1 MEEEGSIPQDHQ
13 ELQKEKV
20 QRSGRLFFKSLWKFI
35 QETLSLKDG
44 IDMNGTMEG
53 IRNDVEFK
61 GHGAWILVC
70 SIMIASIGLSIGNIP
85 IIVGAMLISPLM
97 GPILGIGLAAGTNDF
112 ELLIKSLKDFGIS
125 VVISVLISWL
135 YFLIIP
141 QPEINLELE
150 GRKEATLL
158 AIAVAFFGG
167 SAGIIAGS
175 RKLKNNVVP
184 GVAIATALMP
194 PLCTVGFGLATLR
207 WDFVTGALYLF
218 GINSVFIAL
227 PTYFYIKYLR
237 FPVKEFVDPHKEI
250 RIKRV
255 IYFFI
260 VLIMIPSAFIF
271 YNVLQ
276 SSFFSRD
283 AGAFL
288 AEIEELVDKKSDLTI
303 IDRKIIYHTD
313 SSKIRIALLGT
324 FDESTRAQ
332 WEDLKLRYDLTNCQL
347 DIKVPKDYSAELDE
361 IRDLT
366 EKSSY
371 EQSKLFFQNL
381 IDQKNQEIKS
391 LETELDSKKEQEV
404 DFESIESQVKLLTLD
419 IEEFAFA
426 KVLLNGEGKLDTV
439 PTFFVQW
446 KDGVNKDTKIE
457 TTELLRRWFSSNMKS
472 EKVQVIEKN

>member
-1 MEEEGSIPQDHQ
+1 MKDQESSTQDPQD
-13 ELQKEKV
+13 LQKEKV

-35 QETLSLKDG
+35 QDTLSLNDG
-44 IDMNGTMEG
+44 IDKPGTMEG
-53 IRNDVEFK
+53 IRADVEFK
-61 GHGAWILVC
+61 GHAAWILVC

-112 ELLIKSLKDFGIS
+112 ELLIKSLKNFGIS
-125 VVISVLISWL
+125 VVISILISWL

-141 QPEINLELE
+141 QPELNIELE

-167 SAGIIAGS
+167 AAGIIAGS
-175 RKLKNNVVP
+175 RTLKSNVVP

-194 PLCTVGFGLATLR
+194 PLCTVGFGLATMR
-207 WDFVTGALYLF
+207 WDFVSGALYLF

-227 PTYFYIKYLR
+227 PTYLYIRYLR
-237 FPVKEFVDPHKEI
+237 FPVKEFMDPVREA

-255 IYFFI
+255 IFFFI
-260 VLIMIPSAFIF
+260 ILIMIPSAFVF

-303 IDRKIIYHTD
+303 IDRKIIYHPD
-313 SSKIRIALLGT
+313 SSKIRIALVGT
-324 FDESTRAQ
+324 FDENTRAQ
-332 WEDLKLRYDLTNCQL
+332 WEDIKLRYNLSNCQL

-361 IRDLT
+361 IRNLT
-366 EKSSY
+366 RQSSY

-381 IDQKNQEIKS
+381 IEQKNQEIELLQ
-391 LETELDSKKEQEV
+391 LELKSKKDQEV
-404 DFESIESQVKLLTLD
+404 DFATIESQVRLLTLD
-419 IEEFAFA
+419 IEDVAFA
-426 KVLLNGEGKLDTV
+426 MVLRKREGRPDTI
-439 PTFFVQW
+439 PTFFIQW
-446 KDGVNKDTKIE
+446 KDGINSSAKAE
-457 TTELLRRWFSSNMKS
+457 TTELLRRWFSSNMKT
-472 EKVQVIEKN
+472 EEVQVIEQP